1 MTKPLDLL
9 SAFDRAANRRS
20 YEVKRLDQSKKRE
33 LYEEMRAACKPHLDK
48 IRETR
53 ERQSTQR
60 EDDMARARLL
70 VTLQKRQL
78 DYKPPETTQS
88 QRIDRDRLEKLAA
101 VEVEA
106 KNASEIAVIKV
117 EMRQEL
123 SAAIDSFLGRQS
135 EFAAERH
142 SVDLARA
149 RWSELRA
156 ATSVHEPERGGE
168 GHER

>member
-101 VEVEA
+101 V
-106 KNASEIAVIKV
+106 
-117 EMRQEL
+117 
-123 SAAIDSFLGRQS
+123 
-135 EFAAERH
+135 
-142 SVDLARA
+142 
-149 RWSELRA
+149 
-156 ATSVHEPERGGE
+156 
-168 GHER
+168 

>member
-1 MTKPLDLL
+1 
-9 SAFDRAANRRS
+9 
-20 YEVKRLDQSKKRE
+20 
-33 LYEEMRAACKPHLDK
+33 
-48 IRETR
+48 
-53 ERQSTQR
+53 
-60 EDDMARARLL
+60 MARARLL